1 MNTLKKIGL
10 TALGTS
16 LVAGSAYAGK
26 LLHQVMLVILGHL
39 KK

>member
-16 LVAGSAYAGK
+16 LVAGSAFAGEITASGDAGYTYS
-26 LLHQVMLVILGHL
+26 M